1 MRPRTV
7 LVGAVGAAYIVGCH
21 WLMTSAPDSR
31 WNAAIVIGPMLGLLA
46 LFAAKRG
53 QRMVAGAAAL
63 GLAAL
68 VLQAWRG
75 GGLAPSTLYLAQHVA
90 IHAALAAMFAL
101 TLRAGQEPLVSALAR
116 RVHGGVLTPPME
128 AYSRKVTIA
137 WSAYFVAMAALSVGL
152 FLFAPFDAWAVFAN
166 LLTPLAMVLMFV
178 GEFLLRYR
186 LHPEFERA
194 TLADAMNAY
203 SRRDAARADPAP

>member
-1 MRPRTV
+1 MRLRTV
-7 LVGAVGAAYIVGCH
+7 LVGSVGAAYVVACH

-31 WNAAIVIGPMLGLLA
+31 WNAAIVIGPMLGMLA

-53 QRMVAGAAAL
+53 QRLVAVAASL

-68 VLQAWRG
+68 LLQAWRG
-75 GGLAPSTLYLAQHVA
+75 GGLAPTTLYLAQHVS
-90 IHAALAAMFAL
+90 IHAALAALFAL
-101 TLRAGQEPLVSALAR
+101 TLRPGQEPLITALAR
-116 RVHGGVLTPPME
+116 RVHGGLTPAMA
-128 AYSRKVTIA
+128 AYSRKVTVA
-137 WSAYFVAMAALSVGL
+137 WSVYFVLMAAVSVGL
-152 FLFAPFDAWAVFAN
+152 FLFAPFAAWALFAN
-166 LLTPLAMVLMFV
+166 LLTPLAIGLMFI

-203 SRRDAARADPAP
+203 ARRDAAPADRAP